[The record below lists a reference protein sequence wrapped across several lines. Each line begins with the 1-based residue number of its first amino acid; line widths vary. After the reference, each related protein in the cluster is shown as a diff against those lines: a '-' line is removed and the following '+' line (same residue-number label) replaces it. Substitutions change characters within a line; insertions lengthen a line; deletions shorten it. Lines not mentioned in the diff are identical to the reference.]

1 MAYTLCIIKC
11 KGGISMEQLEKL
23 AAFTAGFHLEDA
35 PEAVVEAAKACVLDT
50 VSVAI
55 GAGSNQMYCGI
66 KQVYLAQNLPG
77 KHAATVW
84 GSGEKA
90 PVQIAAFLNA
100 MAGHTLE
107 MDDVHTGSKTHI
119 GTVVVPAAW
128 AAAEAV
134 GADGKGLLEAIVCG
148 YEVMSRI
155 GMGFG
160 VSSHRNKGWHV
171 TGTAGTFGAAA
182 ACAKLYGFD
191 AARTLSAFGLAGMQ
205 SCTTWAFLTGS
216 ATDKVMHPARAA
228 ASGVESCM
236 LVQGG
241 MTGTGDILNAADG
254 GIFPMMSDGYDY
266 DPVCK
271 GLGETWE
278 ILNMDKKPYPC
289 CRSSHGS
296 IDAALALRR
305 SYGIAAQ
312 DIDHVD
318 IDTYLVGLKQCGMP
332 QGSLKPTLP
341 TEAKFSTPY
350 VTATALLTG
359 KVGLTDFQPDKI
371 ADPQRQALLA
381 RVKVHEAAEFT
392 KEYPAHWSCR
402 MQLTTRDGKK
412 YTYTVPDASGSVAAP
427 LTKAQLRSKA
437 MNCCA
442 ELPEARLLPL
452 FDALENLEK
461 AQVLPETALR

>member
-1 MAYTLCIIKC
+1 MQRRYFYGAIGKTSGFYSRISSGGRTGGGGRGS
-11 KGGISMEQLEKL
+11 KGR
-23 AAFTAGFHLEDA
+23 
-35 PEAVVEAAKACVLDT
+35 VLDT

-119 GTVVVPAAW
+119 GTVVVPASW

-155 GMGFG
+155 GMGLRRLQP
-160 VSSHRNKGWHV
+160 SQQ
-171 TGTAGTFGAAA
+171 
-182 ACAKLYGFD
+182 
-191 AARTLSAFGLAGMQ
+191 GLARHRHRRDLRGCCRLRKAVRLRWQ
-205 SCTTWAFLTGS
+205 PGRCPPSVWPVCSRAPPGRFS
-216 ATDKVMHPARAA
+216 PAAATDKVMHPARAA

-266 DPVCK
+266 DLVCK
-271 GLGETWE
+271 GLGKTWE

-305 SYGIAAQ
+305 SYGIAVQ

-318 IDTYLVGLKQCGMP
+318 IDTYLVGLKQCGMS

-371 ADPQRQALLA
+371 ADP
-381 RVKVHEAAEFT
+381 
-392 KEYPAHWSCR
+392 
-402 MQLTTRDGKK
+402 
-412 YTYTVPDASGSVAAP
+412 SVRP
-427 LTKAQLRSKA
+427 
-437 MNCCA
+437 CWHG
-442 ELPEARLLPL
+442 
-452 FDALENLEK
+452 
-461 AQVLPETALR
+461 